1 MNPNFNDETLCTNG
15 FSLFAH
21 VQTPTPINTVMKPF
35 RATVRAS
42 GVVVA
47 TVVYAEN
54 ASFAIK
60 ILHAVFDAANVISIL
75 TEIQHAH

>member
-1 MNPNFNDETLCTNG
+1 MNPSFNDETLCANG
-15 FSLFAH
+15 ISSCTYLNIA
-21 VQTPTPINTVMKPF
+21 INIVMKQF

-54 ASFAIK
+54 VTSAIK
-60 ILHAVFDAANVISIL
+60 ILQAQFGAGHVISVPA
-75 TEIQHAH
+75 EIQHAD